1 MAQLLGGAK
10 DSGGV
15 NGCPKPP
22 NAKFVAEPDA
32 TEPPEFPGGSERAS
46 NWYFKMSS
54 LVLLQDVVIALCFG
68 GAIGVL
74 GGARGAIGGIGAR
87 EAIGVIGDGGA
98 IGMISAGGA
107 IGVIG
112 AGGAIGVI
120 GEGGAIGVIRAGE
133 AIGMIGA
140 GEARG
145 VDTGVLGSGKPR
157 GTIRARGMIDD
168 VDAFGAGE

>member
-22 NAKFVAEPDA
+22 NSKFVAEPDA

-46 NWYFKMSS
+46 SWYFKMSA
-54 LVLLQDVVIALCFG
+54 LVLLQNVAIALCFG

-74 GGARGAIGGIGAR
+74 GGAGGAIGGIGAR

-112 AGGAIGVI
+112 AGGSIGVI
-120 GEGGAIGVIRAGE
+120 GEGGAIGVE

-157 GTIRARGMIDD
+157 GMIRARGVIDD
-168 VDAFGAGE
+168 GDAFGAGE